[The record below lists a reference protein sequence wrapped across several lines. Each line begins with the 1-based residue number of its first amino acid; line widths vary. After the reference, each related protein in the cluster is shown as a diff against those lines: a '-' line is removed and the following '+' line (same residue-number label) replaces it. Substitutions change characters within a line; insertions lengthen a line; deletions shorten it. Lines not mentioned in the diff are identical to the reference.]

1 MENIFIED
9 KCQLVS
15 TTSSNPDVQK
25 IVGAKGM
32 VRAQL
37 GHHLMFMMKDQ
48 RLRTS
53 TVAKLA
59 VKDHQLSVVTKS
71 GTAYIF
77 RF

>member
-32 VRAQL
+32 LRVQL